1 MWFKNL
7 KVYRLSNTAGLSPIE
22 LEAALEK
29 MAFQPGSSQDSQAS
43 GWMAPR
49 EDGRLAYTLN
59 GQILLRLHTE
69 KKLLPTTVI
78 NQASRARAQ
87 DIEGQQGY
95 RPGRKQMKEIKEQI
109 TMELLPR
116 AFVIAHDTHVWID
129 TANRWLVI
137 DAAATAKADEVMSLL
152 SKTITPFPAIPLHV
166 EVSPAAAMTQWLY
179 ESEAPAGFD
188 IDQDTEL
195 RATGESRAT
204 IRYVRQSVDI
214 EDVRKH
220 VKAGKQCTRLALT
233 WAERVSFILTENL
246 DIKRVAPLDV
256 LQETQNT
263 QAANEDEQFDADLTL
278 MTGELARL
286 LADLVDAL
294 GGEPAAASGS

>member
-7 KVYRLSNTAGLSPIE
+7 KVYRLSNTSGLSPVE
-22 LEAALEK
+22 LEASLEK
-29 MAFQPGSSQDSQAS
+29 MAFQPGTSQDSQTS

-95 RPGRKQMKEIKEQI
+95 RPGRKQMKEIKEQV

-116 AFVIAHDTHVWID
+116 AFIIAHDTYVWID
-129 TANRWLVI
+129 TANRWLAI
-137 DAAATAKADEVMSLL
+137 DAAAAGKADEVMGLL
-152 SKTITPFPAIPLHV
+152 SKTITPFPATPLHV
-166 EVSPAAAMTQWLY
+166 AVSPAVAMTQWLCD
-179 ESEAPAGFD
+179 SEAPAGFE

-214 EDVRKH
+214 DDVRKH

-233 WAERVSFILTENL
+233 WAGRVSFILTENL

-256 LQETQNT
+256 LQENQNA
-263 QAANEDEQFDADLTL
+263 QAANEDEQFDADVTL

-294 GGEPAAASGS
+294 GGEPAASGA